1 MLEFASVA
9 EMKDHYKNVRD
20 RLNPKPTKALPAVE
34 PEPEPEAP
42 AAEAVEPV
50 QPESEYLTTSEAAH
64 ETRFAQQ
71 TIRNWCRDHG
81 IAERHGG
88 RWMVVRKRLYDLIAT
103 INCAPLNSHQDRIRH
118 ELEMRKAASLAE
130 SMFNRI
136 VASVGLEWMVTHDE
150 MMSPRR
156 QERIVRARQVAMYLA
171 IKLTTWSLPRIARRF
186 HKDHTTVMHARD
198 RIEEMRNS
206 HPDIADR
213 VSRLEAELTRG
224 PA

>member
-1 MLEFASVA
+1 MLEFGSVA
-9 EMKDHYKNVRD
+9 EMRDHYKNVRD
-20 RLNPKPTKALPAVE
+20 RLNPKPTKAAVE
-34 PEPEPEAP
+34 PPPEPEPP
-42 AAEAVEPV
+42 AVEAVESA

-88 RWMVVRKRLYDLIAT
+88 RWMVVRKRLYDFIAT

-118 ELEMRKAASLAE
+118 ELEMRKAASLHE

-136 VASVGLEWMVTHDE
+136 VASVGLEWMVTQDE

-171 IKLTTWSLPRIARRF
+171 INLIDDWSLPRIGRRF
-186 HKDHTTVMHARD
+186 HKDHSTVMHARD

-213 VSRLEAELTRG
+213 VLRLEAELTRG

>member
-1 MLEFASVA
+1 MLEFGSVA

-20 RLNPKPTKALPAVE
+20 RLNPKPTKAVVE

-42 AAEAVEPV
+42 AAEAVEPA
-50 QPESEYLTTSEAAH
+50 QPEYLTTSEAAH

-88 RWMVVRKRLYDLIAT
+88 RWMVVRKRLYDFIAT

-118 ELEMRKAASLAE
+118 ELEMRKAASLHE

-156 QERIVRARQVAMYLA
+156 QERIVRARQVAMYLTDKL
-171 IKLTTWSLPRIARRF
+171 IKTWSLPRIGRHF
-186 HKDHTTVMHARD
+186 NKDHSTVIHARD
-198 RIEEMRNS
+198 KIEEMRNS